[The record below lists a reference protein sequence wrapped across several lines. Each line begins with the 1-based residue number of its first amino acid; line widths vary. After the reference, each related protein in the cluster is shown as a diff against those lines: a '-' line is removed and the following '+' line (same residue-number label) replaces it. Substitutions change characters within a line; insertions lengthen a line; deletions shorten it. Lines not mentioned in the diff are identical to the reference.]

1 MNNHTFIIAGNCV
14 FHCLRDQL
22 RTVLHMDVPSDPLE
36 FRLKV
41 ILSIQQNRHL
51 MNHSDLTVDQW
62 IAKNCINKIH
72 VSHLALQLVANLY
85 KIKIIVYQLFHE
97 DGITEIIPL
106 EEHGVVNHVGEVNLL
121 HLSEIRFYNGH
132 YLSIKHIGK
141 SINFNI
147 K

>member
-72 VSHLALQLVANLY
+72 VSHLAKKGLNV
-85 KIKIIVYQLFHE
+85 
-97 DGITEIIPL
+97 
-106 EEHGVVNHVGEVNLL
+106 
-121 HLSEIRFYNGH
+121 
-132 YLSIKHIGK
+132 
-141 SINFNI
+141 
-147 K
+147 

>member
-22 RTVLHMDVPSDPLE
+22 RTVLHMDVPSDPFE

-41 ILSIQQNRHL
+41 ILSIQHNRHL

-97 DGITEIIPL
+97 DGLTHHSSIHQVLFTVISTNVPFPLVFTKISQYLQLVIIIPK
-106 EEHGVVNHVGEVNLL
+106 
-121 HLSEIRFYNGH
+121 SE
-132 YLSIKHIGK
+132 K
-141 SINFNI
+141 
-147 K
+147 